1 MTPRFIIV
9 AIALILCFLPAFP
22 SAAQTL
28 RADRNSVKAEE
39 IEIDAGGVRIK
50 ISDVVLSDQD
60 GRIVRFYSDL
70 IKNKVVVL
78 TFFYTSCTYTCQMQG
93 KIFSQLQLLLRE
105 RLGKSVFLIS
115 VTNDPLKDDPQ
126 RLQVWGERY
135 KRKSGWTLVTGEKV
149 EVNKLLLGFTGSRAG
164 GGPPHLPSIF
174 IGNDKTGVWS
184 SAVGIFDA
192 EELIKVIDHLSAED
206 LPKRK

>member
-9 AIALILCFLPAFP
+9 AIALILCCLTASP

-28 RADRNSVKAEE
+28 GADRDSVKDEGV
-39 IEIDAGGVRIK
+39 EIDAGGVKVK
-50 ISDVVLSDQD
+50 ISDVVLRDQD
-60 GRIVRFYSDL
+60 GRTVRFYSDL
-70 IKNKVVVL
+70 IKDKVIVL
-78 TFFYTSCTYTCQMQG
+78 SFFYTSCAYTCQIQG
-93 KIFSQLQLLLRE
+93 RVFSQLQLLLRE
-105 RLGKSVFLIS
+105 RLGKSVFLIL

-126 RLQVWGERY
+126 RLQAWGERY

-149 EVNKLLLGFTGSRAG
+149 EVNKLLLGFTGNRAG
-164 GGPPHLPSIF
+164 GGPHLPSIF

-192 EELIKVIDHLSAED
+192 AELLKVIDHISAED
-206 LPKRK
+206 SPKRK